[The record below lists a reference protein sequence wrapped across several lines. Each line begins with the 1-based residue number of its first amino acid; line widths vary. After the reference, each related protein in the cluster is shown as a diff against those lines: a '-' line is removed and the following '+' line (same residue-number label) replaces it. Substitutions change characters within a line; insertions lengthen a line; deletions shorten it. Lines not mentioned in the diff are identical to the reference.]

1 MRSGVV
7 SSLIAGLMLAGPAAA
22 QQPMAK
28 AGKTYTFV
36 GEMQRGFREVQGTLA
51 ATAEKMPEADY
62 AFKPTPE
69 VKPFGQLIV
78 HVALMQYGMC
88 ARAKGEENPKKDEKE
103 TDARSRADIIGLLK
117 ASGDYCEPVVS
128 AVSESTATQLIKMGD
143 DEVARG
149 LIPAS
154 LVLHGMQMYGTM
166 AVYLRLKGIVPPT
179 TERQQSMK
187 KSE

>member
-1 MRSGVV
+1 M
-7 SSLIAGLMLAGPAAA
+7 
-22 QQPMAK
+22 
-28 AGKTYTFV
+28 
-36 GEMQRGFREVQGTLA
+36 
-51 ATAEKMPEADY
+51 
-62 AFKPTPE
+62 
-69 VKPFGQLIV
+69 
-78 HVALMQYGMC
+78 
-88 ARAKGEENPKKDEKE
+88 
-103 TDARSRADIIGLLK
+103 RSRASVARCAAASGVELSGTPRLLK

-187 KSE
+187 SE